1 MSLLFSSDF
10 AINEREQALG
20 SRREAAWHHFSPS
33 SNFFHRGNPGQINKL
48 PQCNWLSPV
57 CPHSWWHSQRGN
69 QSHINIFI
77 LNSKDMWVWPGDC
90 VKEVLF
96 QLFSI
101 FFVVLRC
108 YYWCKIQQCQHCE
121 EMLIVWS
128 FGDGRFTWVTW
139 HAIENYKLVTTLF
152 VGDIFYFIFIDLTTS
167 IVHSL
172 KNVLLSSNPHEV

>member
-101 FFVVLRC
+101 FFCCFAMLLLMQDTTMPTLWRDVDSVVIWWWEIYLSYLTC
-108 YYWCKIQQCQHCE
+108 Y
-121 EMLIVWS
+121 
-128 FGDGRFTWVTW
+128 R
-139 HAIENYKLVTTLF
+139 KL
-152 VGDIFYFIFIDLTTS
+152 
-167 IVHSL
+167 
-172 KNVLLSSNPHEV
+172 